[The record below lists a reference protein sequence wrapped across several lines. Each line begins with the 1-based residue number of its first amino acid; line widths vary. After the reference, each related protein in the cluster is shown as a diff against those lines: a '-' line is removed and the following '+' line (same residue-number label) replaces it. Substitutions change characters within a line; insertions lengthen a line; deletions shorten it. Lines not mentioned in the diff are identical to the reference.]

1 MTLHTP
7 IARTGLASTRTA
19 VALSAALALLL
30 AAALPAAR
38 AATTPPPPATGAAE
52 AAAATPQTASCPALL
67 NHTVPRLQDE
77 KDQSLCQYSGRVLL
91 VVNTASFCGFTGQ
104 YEGLEKLYARYKDKG
119 LVVLG
124 FPSNDFNQEGGD
136 NKQIAEFCANT
147 YSVKFPMF
155 SKTSVSGAQASPF
168 YKQLAAKTGQVPR
181 WNFYKYLIGRDGQ
194 VIDSWSSMTGPEDK
208 KLVAQIEK
216 ALGST
221 TAR

>member
-1 MTLHTP
+1 MTHSRHPT
-7 IARTGLASTRTA
+7 STR
-19 VALSAALALLL
+19 LSLLSTPAALLAL
-30 AAALPAAR
+30 AAAAAHAATPPAP
-38 AATTPPPPATGAAE
+38 ATTPPAAQAPAAPAA
-52 AAAATPQTASCPALL
+52 CPALL

-77 KDQSLCQYSGRVLL
+77 KDQSLCQYAGRVLL

-104 YEGLEKLYARYKDKG
+104 YEGLEKLYSRYKDKG

-136 NKQIAEFCANT
+136 NKQIAEFCTNT

-155 SKTSVSGAQASPF
+155 AKTSVKGPQASPF
-168 YKQLAAKTGQVPR
+168 YRQLADKTGQVPR

-194 VIDSWSSMTGPEDK
+194 VIDSYSSMTGPEDR

-216 ALGST
+216 AL